1 MVSAAFD
8 SHGRRGRDVPG
19 LGPPSIQTF
28 LLVPNQFARR
38 VKQKPIDP
46 NDRQT
51 DCVDQEKS
59 LSLLEITQDI
69 VGINTPIPRN
79 LWLVC
84 HGYTR
89 RSCLVIKGLLPLL
102 PESPPSLQHH
112 QHQTPAATSP

>member
-1 MVSAAFD
+1 MSAAFD

-59 LSLLEITQDI
+59 L
-69 VGINTPIPRN
+69 NN
-79 LWLVC
+79 
-84 HGYTR
+84 
-89 RSCLVIKGLLPLL
+89 
-102 PESPPSLQHH
+102 
-112 QHQTPAATSP
+112 